1 MCLVQI
7 PESHSESL
15 SVLHKNMF
23 NFTERNKKRRVE
35 IVKEINAAAATLWI
49 NIISDVCSSYH
60 ENPNNLDPLNPRK
73 V

>member
-23 NFTERNKKRRVE
+23 NFTERNKKRSVE
-35 IVKEINAAAATLWI
+35 ILKEISAAG
-49 NIISDVCSSYH
+49 SYFMDQSYFRCLFQL
-60 ENPNNLDPLNPRK
+60 P
-73 V
+73 

>member
-23 NFTERNKKRRVE
+23 NFMERNKKRSVE
-35 IVKEINAAAATLWI
+35 IVKEINAAAATLWSI
-49 NIISDVCSSYH
+49 LFQMFVPATMKIQTIWI
-60 ENPNNLDPLNPRK
+60 L
-73 V
+73 